1 METTLG
7 IEKTDV
13 KTVIVKKKHDVKI
26 EDEHKFKDLPSDEI
40 ITVFTLHKEF
50 YELDKDEKIQ
60 LLKGLIDFSIDEI
73 GKIRYKI

>member
-1 METTLG
+1 MENILG
-7 IEKTDV
+7 LEKTDV

-26 EDEHKFKDLPSDEI
+26 EDEYKFKDLPSDET

-50 YELDKDEKIQ
+50 YELDKDEKIKV
-60 LLKGLIDFSIDEI
+60 LNGLIDFSVDEI